1 MSNDS
6 FYAQGVGVIKMKAG
20 TMDNKRSF
28 TGKTLELLECMM
40 QAGALTKSAA
50 ATALRCG
57 RHEAGNVGKTL
68 WYSGMIDIYRVY
80 SRDTSGNNVQ
90 FHLWV
95 AKDCQPPANATEAC
109 RLALLGI
116 FFGHAKIEMPGFG
129 WRLLRRPSRP
139 AMAEVRLDG
148 KDGNVIRWA
157 IDAPRMREDP
167 VPEAD
172 LLIYPTREDA
182 EQKTPAGKRYT
193 WDLAVIDARPDE
205 LRNAVKLKKM
215 PEMKGAVR

>member
-1 MSNDS
+1 M
-6 FYAQGVGVIKMKAG
+6 IKMKSKIIRNEPG
-20 TMDNKRSF
+20 F
-28 TGKTLELLECMM
+28 TGKTLGLLECMT

-57 RHEAGNVGKTL
+57 RHVAGNAGKAL
-68 WYSGMIDIYRVY
+68 WHSGMIDIYNVY
-80 SRDTSGNNVQ
+80 SRDLNMNNAQ

-95 AKDCQPPANATEAC
+95 AKSCQPPSGATEAC
-109 RLALLGI
+109 RLAVLGI
-116 FFGHAKIEMPGFG
+116 FFSHAKIEMPGFG
-129 WRLLRRPSRP
+129 WRLSRRPGRP

-148 KDGNVIRWA
+148 KDGNVNRWI
-157 IDAPRMREDP
+157 IDAPRMEEEP

-172 LLIYPTREDA
+172 LFIYPTREDA

-193 WDLAVIDARPDE
+193 WDLAVIAARPDE
-205 LRNAVKLKKM
+205 LRNAVKLKRM